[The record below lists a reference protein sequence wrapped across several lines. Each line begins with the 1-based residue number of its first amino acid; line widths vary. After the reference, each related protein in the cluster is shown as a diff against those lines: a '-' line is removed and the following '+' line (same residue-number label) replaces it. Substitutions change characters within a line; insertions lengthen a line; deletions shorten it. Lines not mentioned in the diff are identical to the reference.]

1 MTLLRHGLAG
11 LLLLCSGAAMA
22 ASEVA
27 VPQFQAYVTDLAGLL
42 QPPQRAALEQ
52 KLAAFARE
60 RGSEVALL
68 ILPTT
73 QPETIEQYAI
83 RVAEAWKPGRAQQDD
98 GLLLVMARNDRT
110 LRIEVGYGLEGAIP
124 DAIAKRVIEET
135 ILPRFRQ
142 NDYYGG
148 LDAGIE
154 QLFGLI
160 RGEALP
166 PPQQTAS
173 GQDPLG
179 ALAPLLFGALIVG
192 QFLRRAL
199 GPLLGG
205 LVVGG
210 GLFGL
215 GWLIS
220 GVLGLG
226 LLLGIGGFVL
236 TLVGLAS
243 MGGGGWGTGGG
254 FGHGRG
260 GGFGGGGFGGG
271 GGGGFGG
278 GGASGR
284 W

>member
-1 MTLLRHGLAG
+1 MLRRLLAVW
-11 LLLLCSGAAMA
+11 LLLCSGVAAA

-68 ILPTT
+68 IVPTT

-98 GLLLVMARNDRT
+98 GLLLVMARDDRAF
-110 LRIEVGYGLEGAIP
+110 RIEVGYGLEGAVP

-142 NDYYGG
+142 NDWYGG

-166 PPQQTAS
+166 PPQAAA
-173 GQDPLG
+173 GEDPLG
-179 ALAPLLFGALIVG
+179 ALAPLLFGALVVG

-215 GWLIS
+215 GWLVS
-220 GVLGLG
+220 GALGLG

-236 TLVGLAS
+236 TLFGLA
-243 MGGGGWGTGGG
+243 MGGGGWTSGGG
-254 FGHGRG
+254 LGHGRG

>member
-124 DAIAKRVIEET
+124 DAIAKRVIEE
-135 ILPRFRQ
+135 
-142 NDYYGG
+142 
-148 LDAGIE
+148 
-154 QLFGLI
+154 LFGLI

>member
-1 MTLLRHGLAG
+1 MLRRLLAIG
-11 LLLLCSGAAMA
+11 LLLCSGMAAA

-52 KLAAFARE
+52 KLVAFARE

-68 ILPTT
+68 IVPTT

-83 RVAEAWKPGRAQQDD
+83 RAAEAWKPGRAQQDD
-98 GLLLVMARNDRT
+98 GLLLVVARDDRAF
-110 LRIEVGYGLEGAIP
+110 RIEVGYGLEGAIP

-160 RGEALP
+160 RGEALSP
-166 PPQQTAS
+166 PPQQAAS
-173 GQDPLG
+173 AQDPLG
-179 ALAPLLFGALIVG
+179 ALAPLLFGALVVG

-215 GWLIS
+215 GWLVS
-220 GVLGLG
+220 GALGLA
-226 LLLGIGGFVL
+226 LLLGVGGFVL
-236 TLVGLAS
+236 TLFGLA
-243 MGGGGWGTGGG
+243 MGGGG

>member
-1 MTLLRHGLAG
+1 MLRRLLAIG
-11 LLLLCSGAAMA
+11 LLLCSGMAAA

-52 KLAAFARE
+52 KLVAFARE

-68 ILPTT
+68 IVPTT

-98 GLLLVMARNDRT
+98 GLLLVVARDDRAF
-110 LRIEVGYGLEGAIP
+110 RIEVGYGLEGAIP

-166 PPQQTAS
+166 PPPQQAAS
-173 GQDPLG
+173 AQDPLG
-179 ALAPLLFGALIVG
+179 ALAPLLFGALVVG

-215 GWLIS
+215 GWLVS
-220 GVLGLG
+220 GALGLA
-226 LLLGIGGFVL
+226 LLLGVGGFVL
-236 TLVGLAS
+236 TLFGLA
-243 MGGGGWGTGGG
+243 MGGGG